1 MKAFL
6 RNILFIS
13 LLGLF
18 IKCDED
24 EVTSRNYPRL
34 KTLPVTNITSE
45 GAKFNAEIKFR
56 GDFEVINY
64 GFVWSESENPTIESS
79 DRVIYS
85 ENIQLDK
92 FSEMIETT
100 LKEEVSYFVRG
111 FVETNDFIVYGEN
124 VDFLSLGSKAP
135 ILQSLIPNVG
145 NARDTI
151 SVTGRNFSYLNEKN
165 AIFFNDFPGKIIVSS
180 DTSIMVVVPDELL
193 VKNSLVS
200 AYVIGNKA
208 SQKLKFTQLP
218 PNIISFIPNKA
229 STRELI
235 KIYGENFGISTDAN
249 KVFFDGLEATIINAN
264 QEYLE
269 VEVPSGIPLNSNLKI
284 VASEQESISSE
295 TFEILTPNLNA
306 LSPNK
311 ATVNKEITLTGN
323 NFSPLEGDNEVQF
336 NGITANIL
344 SNSKTTLRVTVPSG
358 IEKKSI
364 EVIVNTGGHD
374 SSPISFEYI
383 GGEWSTG
390 STFPGP
396 GDRRYAGIM
405 TNIENTIYYGLGVN
419 FTTLL
424 KDFWKYDVTTEV
436 WTQLSDF
443 PGEARLEAT
452 TFTVNDKI
460 YVGLGRNSVR
470 AQGSL
475 SDFWEYDAK
484 TDSWE
489 RLPDFPGEP
498 RQKASSFVYLE
509 SAFVG
514 LGGRFRQSNFVR
526 FSDFYEFNTAT
537 REWNEITSFP
547 GGARSSASVFVIN
560 QNAYVG
566 FGALNGSQP
575 ANILYSPDFWSFDLV
590 EKSWSQIASFPEAGR
605 EASASFSINS
615 RGYIGLGERTVDH
628 QISRFDS
635 FYEYDTLT
643 DTWIESEFNPNGR
656 GASTTNTVVVNG
668 IAYMLSISRFDT
680 PLSRTMELFN
690 PYE

>member
-1 MKAFL
+1 MRAIL
-6 RNILFIS
+6 RNILLTS
-13 LLGLF
+13 LLGLLVR
-18 IKCDED
+18 CDED
-24 EVTSRNYPRL
+24 EITSRSYPRL
-34 KTLPVTNITSE
+34 RTLPVSNITSE

-85 ENIQLDK
+85 ENIQSDK
-92 FSEMIETT
+92 FSEIIETT
-100 LKEEVSYFVRG
+100 LEEEVSYFVRG

-124 VDFLSLGSKAP
+124 VGFLSLGSKAP
-135 ILQSLIPNVG
+135 VLQSLIPNVG

-165 AIFFNDFPGKIIVSS
+165 AIFFNDLPGKIIVSS

-193 VKNSLVS
+193 VKNSLIS
-200 AYVIGNKA
+200 AYVTGNKA
-208 SQKLKFTQLP
+208 SQKLEFTQSP
-218 PNIISFIPNKA
+218 PNIVSFTPTKA
-229 STRELI
+229 STREII
-235 KIYGENFGISTDAN
+235 KIYGENFGISNEAN
-249 KVFFDGLEATIINAN
+249 KVFFDDLEATIINAN
-264 QEYLE
+264 QKQLE
-269 VEVPSGIPLNSNLKI
+269 VEVPSGVPLNSNLKV
-284 VASEQESISSE
+284 VASEQEIISSK
-295 TFEILTPNLNA
+295 TFEVLIPSLNA

-311 ATVNKEITLTGN
+311 ATVNKEITLTGD

-336 NGITANIL
+336 NGIAANIL

-383 GGEWSTG
+383 GGEWSEG

-419 FTTLL
+419 FTTPL
-424 KDFWKYDVTTEV
+424 KDFRKYDVTTEV

-443 PGEARLEAT
+443 PGQARLEAT
-452 TFTVNDKI
+452 AFTINDKI
-460 YVGLGRNSVR
+460 YVGLGRNSVG
-470 AQGSL
+470 AEGAL

-514 LGGRFRQSNFVR
+514 LGGRFRLSIFVR
-526 FSDFYEFNTAT
+526 FSDFHEFNAVT

-547 GGARSSASVFVIN
+547 GGARSGASVFVIN

-566 FGALNGSQP
+566 FGSLKGSQP
-575 ANILYSPDFWSFDLV
+575 ADAQYSPDFWSFDLV
-590 EKSWSQIASFPEAGR
+590 KKSWNQIASFPEAGR
-605 EASASFSINS
+605 EASTSFSINS
-615 RGYIGLGERTVDH
+615 LGYIGLGERTVDH
-628 QISRFDS
+628 QIRRFDS
-635 FYEYDTLT
+635 IYKYAPLS

-656 GASTTNTVVVNG
+656 GASTTNTVVING
-668 IAYMLSISRFDT
+668 IAYMISISRFGT

>member
-1 MKAFL
+1 M
-6 RNILFIS
+6 IS
-13 LLGLF
+13 LIGSLVE
-18 IKCDED
+18 CNED

-34 KTLPVTNITSE
+34 KTLPVSEITSQ
-45 GAKFNAEIKFR
+45 GAKFNAEITFR
-56 GDFEVINY
+56 ADFEVISY

-85 ENIQLDK
+85 ENIQSDK
-92 FSEMIETT
+92 FSEIIETT

-111 FVETNDFIVYGEN
+111 FVETNDYIVYGEN

-135 ILQSLIPNVG
+135 FLQSLIPNIG

-165 AIFFNDFPGKIIVSS
+165 AIFFNDLPGKIIVSS
-180 DTSIMVVVPDELL
+180 DTSIRVIVPDELL

-200 AYVIGNKA
+200 VEVIGNKA
-208 SQKLKFTQLP
+208 SQKLEFIQLP
-218 PNIISFIPNKA
+218 PNIVSFTPNKA
-229 STRELI
+229 STREII
-235 KIYGENFGISTDAN
+235 KISGENFGISTDAN
-249 KVFFDGLEATIINAN
+249 KVFFGDLEAAIINAN
-264 QEYLE
+264 QEQLE
-269 VEVPSGIPLNSNLKI
+269 VEVPSGIPVNSNLKV
-284 VASEQESISSE
+284 VASEQESISGE
-295 TFEILTPNLNA
+295 TFEILTPNLYA

-358 IEKKSI
+358 IEQTSI

-383 GGEWSTG
+383 GGEWSIG
-390 STFPGP
+390 STFPG
-396 GDRRYAGIM
+396 DYRSAAIM

-419 FTTLL
+419 LNTPL
-424 KDFWKYDVTTEV
+424 KDFWKYDATTEV
-436 WTQLSDF
+436 WTQLGDF

-452 TFTVNDKI
+452 TFMINNKI
-460 YVGLGRNSVR
+460 YVGLGRNSTR

-475 SDFWEYDAK
+475 SDFWEYDPNS
-484 TDSWE
+484 DSWE
-489 RLPDFPGEP
+489 RLADFPGEP

-514 LGGRFRQSNFVR
+514 LGVRFRQSNDEPYFVR

-537 REWNEITSFP
+537 REWDEITSFP
-547 GGARSSASVFVIN
+547 GGARSNASVFVIN

-566 FGALNGSQP
+566 FGALEGSQA

-590 EKSWSQIASFPEAGR
+590 EKSWSQIASFPDVGR
-605 EASASFSINS
+605 ASSTSFSINS
-615 RGYIGLGERTVDH
+615 RGYVGLGARTVDH
-628 QISRFDS
+628 QIRRFDS
-635 FYEYDTLT
+635 IYEYDPLS

-656 GASTTNTVVVNG
+656 GASTTNAVVVNG
-668 IAYMLSISRFDT
+668 IAYMISISRLNK
-680 PLSRTMELFN
+680 PPSRTMELFN